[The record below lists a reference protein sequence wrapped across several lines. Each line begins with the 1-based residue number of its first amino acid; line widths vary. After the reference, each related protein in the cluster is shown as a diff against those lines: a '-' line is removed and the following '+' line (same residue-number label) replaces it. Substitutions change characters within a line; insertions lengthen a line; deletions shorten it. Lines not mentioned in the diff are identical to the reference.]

1 MRLANCPQCAQ
12 PTRADL
18 LEKMGGIC
26 PPCLAGFVLTDS
38 REDAVPLDDAMI
50 RALERVRAGRQQVPR
65 ESPAMRSRVL
75 VATAAAFALALV
87 GYIILSRPTAPSS
100 PVPAAAARP
109 TSTEAPANPRT
120 TSWRLTNADDLAR
133 IGLDGEIVVGKYR
146 DRKDLVYAWAPN
158 LLPSDYVLRF
168 RLRYEVDPGDE
179 PWIFVALGP
188 RRLVMFPEGNHVM
201 AIAVDDAAGP
211 IELMD
216 DRPMPVGH
224 PAPGRWSDVEVRW
237 SQATRQLQVTIDGQ
251 SAFSV
256 EAGELGGG
264 AWGFAFGGA
273 TREVR
278 VGDVRLSAT
287 R

>member
-26 PPCLAGFVLTDS
+26 PPCLAGFVLEDS
-38 REDAVPLDDAMI
+38 REDAVPVDDAVI
-50 RALERVRAGRQQVPR
+50 HVLERVRAGRQQVRR
-65 ESPAMRSRVL
+65 ESPAMRSRML
-75 VATAAAFALALV
+75 AATAAAFALALV
-87 GYIILSRPTAPSS
+87 GYIILFRPTPPSS
-100 PVPAAAARP
+100 QVPAAGARP

-120 TSWRLTNADDLAR
+120 TFWRLTNADDLAR
-133 IGLDGEIVVGKYR
+133 IGLDGEIVVGAYR
-146 DRKDLVYAWAPN
+146 DRALIHAWAPT

-201 AIAVDDAAGP
+201 SIAVDDAAGP

-237 SQATRQLQVTIDGQ
+237 SQATRQLQFTIDGEV
-251 SAFSV
+251 ALGV
-256 EAGELGGG
+256 ETGDLGGG

-273 TREVR
+273 ACEVR
-278 VGDVRLSAT
+278 VCDVRLSAT